1 MKSTRG
7 NTMERKLGSRKW
19 FSGWNLSNTYTH
31 QGMEELEI
39 KRISL
44 MQVWCAIAIIQS
56 LSHIWFFETPDI
68 AACQASLSFTI
79 PGLSSNSCPSHPLLP
94 PSPPALNLSQHQNLF
109 QWVGSSHQVTKSI
122 GALASASALPM
133 NIQGWFSL
141 GLTGLISLLPHNC
154 THFTC

>member
-44 MQVWCAIAIIQS
+44 MQVWCAVAVIQS

-68 AACQASLSFTI
+68 AACQASPFFMVSQSLLRLTSI
-79 PGLSSNSCPSHPLLP
+79 ESVMPSNHLMHCHHPLLL
-94 PSPPALNLSQHQNLF
+94 PSVFPSITLFSSESALLIRWPKVLELQLQHQSF
-109 QWVGSSHQVTKSI
+109 QWIFRVDF
-122 GALASASALPM
+122 L
-133 NIQGWFSL
+133 
-141 GLTGLISLLPHNC
+141 
-154 THFTC
+154 